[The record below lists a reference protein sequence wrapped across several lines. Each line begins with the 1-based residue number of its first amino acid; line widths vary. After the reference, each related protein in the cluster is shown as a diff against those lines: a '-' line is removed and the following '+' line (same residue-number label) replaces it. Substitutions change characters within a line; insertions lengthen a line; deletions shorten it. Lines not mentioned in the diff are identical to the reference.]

1 MLLDRGE
8 LKDWFNSTEIWVE
21 AMVSSI
27 CFYLF
32 IIRTVT
38 AGDRSFI
45 NRDLLKSPNFMA
57 GTVLMFFIG
66 DILSGTLAL
75 LPTMLQSLM
84 MIVIFSIPLLLLVRR
99 ARPALQAEAR
109 RLARLATRTGRGDPS
124 NSRLPAARFRSTTAG
139 RLFDIMA
146 YYHR

>member
-75 LPTMLQSLM
+75 LPTMLQALM
-84 MIVIFSIPLLLLVRR
+84 NYPVF
-99 ARPALQAEAR
+99 
-109 RLARLATRTGRGDPS
+109 TTGLITAPRGIGTMV
-124 NSRLPAARFRSTTAG
+124 A
-139 RLFDIMA
+139 M
-146 YYHR
+146 